1 MPSNDFYDWL
11 FKGFITV
18 FVMVSGY
25 LFVYV
30 MKLIKE
36 AADKAQLAKDD
47 LAEHKLYIS
56 EHYAKKDDLTPI
68 YKVLDEMR
76 TDIKTLLS
84 RKD

>member
-1 MPSNDFYDWL
+1 MPSSDFIDWL

-18 FVMVSGY
+18 FVMISGY
-25 LFVYV
+25 AFAYV
-30 MKLIKE
+30 MKEIKD
-36 AADKAQLAKDD
+36 AAKLAQIAKNELAD
-47 LAEHKLYIS
+47 HKLYIS